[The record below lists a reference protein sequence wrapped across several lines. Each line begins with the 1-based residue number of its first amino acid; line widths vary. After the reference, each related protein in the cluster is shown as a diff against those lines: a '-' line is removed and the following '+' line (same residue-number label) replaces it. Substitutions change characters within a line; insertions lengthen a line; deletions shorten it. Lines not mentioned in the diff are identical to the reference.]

1 MKLPVAELHLHLEG
15 TLEPEFIMDAATR
28 NGVMLPWKSLDELKS
43 KYSFTDLQS
52 FLDLLYINLEVLHT
66 RDDFEQMTRSYLR
79 RAAAAGVRHAEVS
92 TDIQAHTRRGIPIE
106 VVVAGVRAALDA
118 SEADYGITTRLIISF
133 LRDRSPVEA
142 INLLTQLLESGAQF
156 DGIGLD
162 SAEIGYPPSL
172 FVELYDL
179 ARANGLHV
187 VAHAGEEGPPEYVTD
202 SLDLLHVER
211 IDHGNRSLEDEE
223 LIARLV
229 AERIPL
235 TVCPLS
241 NVRLRVV
248 DDLEEHPIRR
258 MLAHGLNVSVHSDD
272 PAYFGGYVDDNIDA
286 IIERCGVTS
295 DELARL
301 ARNSI
306 DSSFLDAEGKAR
318 LHLEVD
324 VWSAAQSP
332 SR

>member
-1 MKLPVAELHLHLEG
+1 MRLPVAELHLHLEG
-15 TLEPEFIMDAATR
+15 TLQPEFIMDAAAR
-28 NGVMLPWKSLDELKS
+28 NGVVLPWRSLEELRS
-43 KYSFTDLQS
+43 KYRFTDLQS
-52 FLDLLYINLEVLHT
+52 FLDLLYVNLEVLHT

-106 VVVAGVRAALDA
+106 VVVDGVRAALDT
-118 SEADYGITTRLIISF
+118 SEDDYGITTKLIISF
-133 LRDRSPVEA
+133 LRDRSPDEA
-142 INLLTQLLESGAQF
+142 VDVLTRLLASGARF

-162 SAEIGYPPSL
+162 SAEVGSPPSL
-172 FVELYDL
+172 FVGLYDL

-187 VAHAGEEGPPEYVTD
+187 VAHAGEEGPPQYVAD

-211 IDHGNRSLEDEE
+211 IDHGNRSLEDEH
-223 LIARLV
+223 LVARLV
-229 AERIPL
+229 AEQIPL

-248 DDLEEHPIRR
+248 GDLEQHPIRR
-258 MLAHGLNVSVHSDD
+258 MLAYGLNVSVHSDD
-272 PAYFGGYVDDNIDA
+272 PAYFGGYIDDNIDA

-318 LHLEVD
+318 LHQDVD
-324 VWSAAQSP
+324 VWSEAQSA
-332 SR
+332 SE

>member
-1 MKLPVAELHLHLEG
+1 MSGPHS
-15 TLEPEFIMDAATR
+15 I
-28 NGVMLPWKSLDELKS
+28 
-43 KYSFTDLQS
+43 
-52 FLDLLYINLEVLHT
+52 
-66 RDDFEQMTRSYLR
+66 
-79 RAAAAGVRHAEVS
+79 RARP
-92 TDIQAHTRRGIPIE
+92 T
-106 VVVAGVRAALDA
+106 
-118 SEADYGITTRLIISF
+118 DYGISTKLIISF
-133 LRDRSPVEA
+133 LRDRPPVEA
-142 INLLTQLLESGAQF
+142 VDLLTQLLEKDARF

-162 SAEIGYPPSL
+162 SAEIGYPPAL
-172 FVELYDL
+172 FVDLYDL
-179 ARANGLHV
+179 ARANGLHI
-187 VAHAGEEGPPEYVTD
+187 VAHAGEEGPPQYVTD
-202 SLDLLHVER
+202 ALDLLHVER
-211 IDHGNRSLEDEE
+211 IDHGNRSLEDEA

-248 DDLEEHPIRR
+248 DDLEWHPIRR

-272 PAYFGGYVDDNIDA
+272 PAYFGGYIDDNIDA

-318 LHLEVD
+318 LRLEVD